1 LEVIVG
7 TFFKDDTYEF
17 MMNIALG
24 ATHHRGVDI
33 GESLSATASMGQG
46 VALFHQGLY
55 FRPDWAKVLTPV
67 VDFALGSPE
76 VDPERVTIQGV
87 SQAGYSV
94 PRAAAFEVSTSWS
107 AHLPQDM
114 QELLQRGQ
122 KEEFDGYMEECMR
135 SSESVRYTLRYR
147 LWSGADKANKG
158 RRVRNDQTAFVQR
171 FSDQSRTT
179 DASGRE
185 AHKAH
190 AQLMASGGTA
200 PELLW

>member
-1 LEVIVG
+1 
-7 TFFKDDTYEF
+7 
-17 MMNIALG
+17 
-24 ATHHRGVDI
+24 
-33 GESLSATASMGQG
+33 MGQG
-46 VALFHQGLY
+46 VALFLQGLY

-67 VDFALGSPE
+67 VDFALGGPE
-76 VDPERVTIQGV
+76 LDPERVTIQGV

-94 PRAAAFEVSTSWS
+94 PRAAVFEQRITAAIADPAVFEVSTSWS

-147 LWSGADKANKG
+147 LWSGTDKANKG
-158 RRVRNDQTAFVQR
+158 RRVSNDQTAFVQR

-185 AHKAH
+185 AYKAH